1 MINFFTFLLTP
12 LSLLTSLATNTLL
25 RLLGASADES
35 VESVTKPELRMLLS
49 SASESGAVE
58 VYEQDMIEGVLDL
71 QRTKVQQVMTPRV
84 ELVACGADSPISAL
98 LALAL
103 RYKYSRVPVYN
114 ETVDEIVGIVLTRE
128 LLNYTVTEP
137 VQSSSATVGSIM
149 ESVTEASIFVP
160 ESMSV
165 MNALKQMRR
174 QRLHMLI
181 VVDEYG
187 GTSGIVTLEDILE
200 TLVGEIYDEDDEEE
214 VAEDT
219 TSIIRAA
226 DGTFTIDGM
235 ADLDLVCAK
244 LDLEE
249 EVDDELLA
257 EFATLSGFLCHQV
270 HRPAPL
276 PALSFSARHTKSAI
290 ACRAPRATPP
300 TLRAADAPF
309 VFALPCCVD
318 SRPARSQRRA
328 TSSSSATCA
337 FRCSRPTSAG

>member
-214 VAEDT
+214 V
-219 TSIIRAA
+219 
-226 DGTFTIDGM
+226 
-235 ADLDLVCAK
+235 
-244 LDLEE
+244 
-249 EVDDELLA
+249 DDELLA